1 MSIGPHQVLAGM
13 IPSWDWER
21 IFVDPWRNDGS
32 LTNTLWVLALS
43 ALIGIACG
51 VVGNFLILRRM
62 ALTGDA
68 ISHSVLPGLVMAYV
82 IFDTLDS
89 WAMIL
94 GAAAAG
100 VVAVMLIEFL
110 HRNSRLKADAAMGV
124 AFATL
129 FALGVLLIR
138 RFAGHVHL
146 DVECV
151 LYGHLEMAVLGTTE
165 TPFGPVPIAVVR
177 MLAICALV
185 CFAAWLFYKE
195 LLFTSFDAA
204 MAATMG
210 VKCRWI
216 HHGLM
221 LATSLVVVGAMEAVG
236 AVLVVGMMIIP
247 PATARL
253 LSNRL
258 PMILLLTLGFVLL
271 ATLGGRHLGAWLNTP
286 LAASTM
292 VVSGVVFG
300 FVWSLTLLR
309 RTLVP

>member
-1 MSIGPHQVLAGM
+1 MTIGPRTALTNIV
-13 IPSWDWER
+13 PPWDWER
-21 IFVDPWRNDGS
+21 IFVEPWRNDGS
-32 LTNTLWVLALS
+32 LTNTMWVLVLS

-68 ISHSVLPGLVMAYV
+68 ISHSVLPGLVVAYAV
-82 IFDTLDS
+82 FHTLES

-94 GAAAAG
+94 GAATAG

-138 RFAGHVHL
+138 HFAGHVHL

-151 LYGHLEMAVLGTTE
+151 LYGHLEMTVLGTMD
-165 TPFGPVPIAVVR
+165 TPAGPIPTAVVR

-185 CFAAWLFYKE
+185 SVAAWLFYKE
-195 LLFTSFDAA
+195 LVITSFDAA
-204 MAATMG
+204 MATTMG

-258 PMILLLTLGFVLL
+258 PAILLLTMVFVLV
-271 ATLGGRHLGAWLNTP
+271 ATLVGRHLGAWLNTP

-292 VVSGVVFG
+292 VASGLVFSL
-300 FVWSLTLLR
+300 VWSLTLLR
-309 RTLVP
+309 RVIVL